1 MKKTIAMVLALC
13 LIMMTLCGLAFAD
26 GGYQVQVVDYEGY
39 PIEGVMVQFCSDT
52 QCMMGKTGEDGIA
65 AFDVPAGNYT
75 IHLLK
80 VPTGYEKDSKEYS
93 APETPELVVLTLN
106 QEGLKEQV
114 VAAKGGHEKDVDK
127 QNVIDEPMLGLH
139 YVMPQQ
145 LRSMKGSLLWSADF
159 LDDGLLDIS
168 VEYYAVAEEDME
180 SYYGF
185 AERYIDAYFNDE
197 DLPFGDDPSWMSGYE
212 RAYLY
217 DILTINED
225 CGEMG
230 IRALL
235 YDLYGMDDEYISAV
249 TEIGSDGDC
258 HFFLVEYAVLQDDLA
273 EYRNCMGEFFPEFES
288 LVNNRDV
295 FLSGLTLKAP
305 EWPDVMEIGANISF
319 TTVDLAG
326 NPTDSAELFAQSKV
340 TMINCWAT
348 WCGPC
353 KGELPELGQMAKEFG
368 AQGCRIIGLC
378 MDAYDYDNDVAATA
392 SAILANA
399 GAGYLNLRCTDEID
413 EMLQLQA
420 FPTTFFVD
428 NEGNILTAPIEG
440 ADLDGYREA
449 LREALAIVG

>member
-1 MKKTIAMVLALC
+1 
-13 LIMMTLCGLAFAD
+13 
-26 GGYQVQVVDYEGY
+26 
-39 PIEGVMVQFCSDT
+39 MVQFCSDI
-52 QCMMGKTGEDGIA
+52 QCMMDKTGEDGIA
-65 AFDVPAGNYT
+65 SFNVPAGSYT

-80 VPTGYEKDSKEYS
+80 VPAGYEKDSKEYS

-106 QEGLKEQV
+106 QEGKKEQV
-114 VAAKGGHEKDVDK
+114 VAAKGGHEKDTDK
-127 QNVIDEPMLGLH
+127 QNVIDEPVLGLH
-139 YVMPQQ
+139 YVMPEQ
-145 LRSMKGSLLWSADF
+145 LRSMKGNLLWSADF
-159 LDDGLLDIS
+159 IDDGFLDIS

-180 SYYGF
+180 SYLEFG
-185 AERYIDAYFNDE
+185 EEYIDAYFNSE
-197 DLPFGDDPSWMSGYE
+197 DLPVGEDPSWMSGYE

-249 TEIGSDGDC
+249 TEIGSDEDC

-288 LVNNRDV
+288 LVKNRDV
-295 FLSGLTLKAP
+295 FLSGLTLKVP
-305 EWPDVMEIGANISF
+305 EWPDVMEIGENISF
-319 TTVDLAG
+319 MTVDLAG
-326 NPTDSAELFAQSKV
+326 NPIDSAELFVQSKV

-353 KGELPELGQMAKEFG
+353 RGELPELGQMAREFE

-378 MDAYDYDNDVAATA
+378 MDADENDVAANA
-392 SAILANA
+392 SAILADA
-399 GAGYLNLRCTDEID
+399 GAGYLNLRCTEEID

-420 FPTTFFVD
+420 YPTTFFVD
-428 NEGNILTAPIEG
+428 SEGSLLTAPIEG
-440 ADLDGYREA
+440 AHLDGYREA
-449 LREALAIVG
+449 LREALELVG